1 MVYAKSG
8 GQTAHQVKQF
18 KVSSF
23 STIIV
28 CFLAGMEHGPES
40 F

>member
-18 KVSSF
+18 KVSSS
-23 STIIV
+23 STIV